1 HHAVDLSHGGLLE
14 INIAE
19 IGSDSLLAYIANRF
33 DAICLHNILIVRIRA
48 KIFIDYIVIVSF
60 HHCLLTCALFLC
72 LYIRSSTM
80 PTSILYSAGCLRHLQ
95 LCGNLLTNTGLNAI
109 RDGCPHLEHLDLR
122 KCSNLDPVGNLE
134 KRCLEKIRD
143 LRLPKNST
151 ADGYPFDIAT
161 VSFALSC

>member
-1 HHAVDLSHGGLLE
+1 MLIYIGIWCHHAVDLSHGGLLE

-19 IGSDSLLAYIANRF
+19 IGSDSLLAYIAN
-33 DAICLHNILIVRIRA
+33 
-48 KIFIDYIVIVSF
+48 
-60 HHCLLTCALFLC
+60 
-72 LYIRSSTM
+72 RSSTM